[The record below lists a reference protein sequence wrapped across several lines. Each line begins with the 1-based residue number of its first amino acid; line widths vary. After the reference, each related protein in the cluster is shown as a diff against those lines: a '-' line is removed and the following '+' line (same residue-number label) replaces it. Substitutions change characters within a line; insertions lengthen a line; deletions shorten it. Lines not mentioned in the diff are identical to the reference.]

1 MIIYIQ
7 SKNEFELWDLLHL
20 NYDDIECNW
29 VDVQLPSEEKTLK
42 EESLDNSKLEDE
54 TTSLLKVE
62 IKTDE
67 KDDKWSKTKK
77 YTKIFETLKLAVKL
91 GKVE

>member
-1 MIIYIQ
+1 MILYIK
-7 SKNEFELWDLLHL
+7 SKDEFELWDLLHL

-29 VDVQLPSEEKTLK
+29 IDVKLPDRVDEE
-42 EESLDNSKLEDE
+42 EEE
-54 TTSLLKVE
+54 TISLLKVE

>member
-1 MIIYIQ
+1 MIIYIK
-7 SKNEFELWDLLHL
+7 SKREFELWDLLHL

-29 VDVQLPSEEKTLK
+29 VDVKLPKKEDEEEEK
-42 EESLDNSKLEDE
+42 E
-54 TTSLLKVE
+54 TSLLKIE

-67 KDDKWSKTKK
+67 KEDTYSKKKK
-77 YTKIFETLKLAVKL
+77 YKKIFDTLNLAIKL

>member
-1 MIIYIQ
+1 MIIYIK
-7 SKNEFELWDLLHL
+7 SKDEFELWDLLHL

-29 VDVQLPSEEKTLK
+29 IDVQLPKEDDEE
-42 EESLDNSKLEDE
+42 EQ

>member
-1 MIIYIQ
+1 MIIYIK
-7 SKNEFELWDLLHL
+7 SKDEFELWDLLHL

-29 VDVQLPSEEKTLK
+29 IDIQLPKEDDEE
-42 EESLDNSKLEDE
+42 EQ

>member
-1 MIIYIQ
+1 MIIYIK
-7 SKNEFELWDLLHL
+7 SKREFELWDLLHL

-29 VDVQLPSEEKTLK
+29 IDVVLPKDEA
-42 EESLDNSKLEDE
+42 EDE
-54 TTSLLKVE
+54 EQETSLLKIE

-67 KDDKWSKTKK
+67 KEDTYSKKKK
-77 YTKIFETLKLAVKL
+77 YKKIFDTLNLAIKL

>member
-1 MIIYIQ
+1 MIIYIK
-7 SKNEFELWDLLHL
+7 SKREFELWDLLHL

-29 VDVQLPSEEKTLK
+29 VDVKLPDRVDEEEEKT
-42 EESLDNSKLEDE
+42 E
-54 TTSLLKVE
+54 SLLKIE

-67 KDDKWSKTKK
+67 KEDTYSKKKK
-77 YTKIFETLKLAVKL
+77 YKKIFDTLNLAIKL

>member
-1 MIIYIQ
+1 MIIYIK

-29 VDVQLPSEEKTLK
+29 IDVKLPK
-42 EESLDNSKLEDE
+42 EEDEEDE
-54 TTSLLKVE
+54 KETSLLKIE

-67 KDDKWSKTKK
+67 KEDTYSKKKK
-77 YTKIFETLKLAVKL
+77 YKKIFDTLNLAIKI
-91 GKVE
+91 GEVE

>member
-1 MIIYIQ
+1 MIIYIK
-7 SKNEFELWDLLHL
+7 SNSEFELWDLLHL

-29 VDVQLPSEEKTLK
+29 IDVQLPKEDDEE
-42 EESLDNSKLEDE
+42 EQ